1 MNNDQNIIGTISLD
15 NYTELRFIVSCFRKN
30 YFASVR
36 QFLKTPRYTGYT
48 RKGIAFKLAAL
59 ESLINILDNFSPHQ
73 NIDFEQE
80 IGKISKNNIT
90 DIIVRLVKGQK
101 DNYALDIREYL
112 KSDSYEGWTK
122 KGIRIPL
129 EYSDDAKV
137 YFYACRDELITVS
150 NRVIPTKIVQPNQKL
165 ISDSTKVLEILGEKL
180 LGFPENFIE
189 IANSKQLKKVT
200 LPKEPLRLGVFKEG
214 VQYVV
219 NEDDFELELR
229 NEIEAKYIIYAH
241 LRGATSV
248 IIPDDMFVIFK
259 AVKKYEKYLRDIQ
272 KKLIEVYKTQ
282 YPNYLVIKHKV
293 RLELEKLGLPWL
305 EEEI

>member
-15 NYTELRFIVSCFRKN
+15 NYTELHFIVSCFRKN
-30 YFASVR
+30 YFANVR
-36 QFLKTPRYTGYT
+36 QFLKTPRYTGYSK
-48 RKGIAFKLAAL
+48 KGIVFKLATL
-59 ESLINILDNFSPHQ
+59 ESFINILDNFSPHQ

-112 KSDSYEGWTK
+112 KSDRYEGWTK

-129 EYSDDAKV
+129 EYFDDAKV
-137 YFYACRDELITVS
+137 YFYTCRDELIKVS
-150 NRVIPTKIVQPNQKL
+150 NKTITTKIVQTNRRL
-165 ISDSTKVLEILGEKL
+165 ISNSTEVFEILGERL

-189 IANSKQLKKVT
+189 LANSKQIKKVT
-200 LPKEPLRLGVFKEG
+200 LPKGSLKLGVFKEG

-219 NEDDFELELR
+219 SKDDFVLELR
-229 NEIEAKYIIYAH
+229 NETEAKYIIYAH

-248 IIPDDMFVIFK
+248 SIPDDMFVIFK
-259 AVKKYEKYLRDIQ
+259 AVKRYEKYIRDIQ
-272 KKLIEVYKTQ
+272 KKLIEVYKAQ

-305 EEEI
+305 EEGI

>member
-30 YFASVR
+30 YFVSVR

-48 RKGIAFKLAAL
+48 RKGIAFKLATL

-122 KGIRIPL
+122 KGIRT
-129 EYSDDAKV
+129 
-137 YFYACRDELITVS
+137 C
-150 NRVIPTKIVQPNQKL
+150 N
-165 ISDSTKVLEILGEKL
+165 
-180 LGFPENFIE
+180 
-189 IANSKQLKKVT
+189 
-200 LPKEPLRLGVFKEG
+200 
-214 VQYVV
+214 
-219 NEDDFELELR
+219 
-229 NEIEAKYIIYAH
+229 
-241 LRGATSV
+241 
-248 IIPDDMFVIFK
+248 
-259 AVKKYEKYLRDIQ
+259 
-272 KKLIEVYKTQ
+272 
-282 YPNYLVIKHKV
+282 
-293 RLELEKLGLPWL
+293 
-305 EEEI
+305 

>member
-15 NYTELRFIVSCFRKN
+15 NYTELRFIVSYFKKN
-30 YFASVR
+30 YFTIVR

-48 RKGIAFKLAAL
+48 RKGITFKLITL
-59 ESLINILDNFSPHQ
+59 KSLINILDNFSPRQ

-90 DIIVRLVKGQK
+90 DIILRLVKGQK

-129 EYSDDAKV
+129 EYFDDAKV
-137 YFYACRDELITVS
+137 YFLACQDELITVS
-150 NRVIPTKIVQPNQKL
+150 NKVIPTKVVQTNQKL

-189 IANSKQLKKVT
+189 SANSKRLRKVT
-200 LPKEPLRLGVFKEG
+200 LPKGTLKLGAFKEG

-219 NEDDFELELR
+219 SEDDFMLELR

-241 LRGATSV
+241 LRGTTSV
-248 IIPDDMFVIFK
+248 SIPDDMFVIFK
-259 AVKKYEKYLRDIQ
+259 AVKEYEKYVRDIQ
-272 KKLIEVYKTQ
+272 KKLIEVYKVQ

-305 EEEI
+305 EGGI

>member
-1 MNNDQNIIGTISLD
+1 MNNNQNIIGTISLD
-15 NYTELRFIVSCFRKN
+15 KYTELRFIVSYFKKN
-30 YFASVR
+30 YFTSIR

-48 RKGIAFKLAAL
+48 RKGIAFKLATL

-90 DIIVRLVKGQK
+90 DIIVRLVKVQK

-112 KSDSYEGWTK
+112 KSDRYEGWTK
-122 KGIRIPL
+122 KGIRIPFK
-129 EYSDDAKV
+129 YFDDAKV
-137 YFYACRDELITVS
+137 YFYACRDELIRVS
-150 NRVIPTKIVQPNQKL
+150 NKVIPIKIVQTNQKL
-165 ISDSTKVLEILGEKL
+165 ISDSSEVLEILGEKL

-189 IANSKQLKKVT
+189 LANSKQLEKVT
-200 LPKEPLRLGVFKEG
+200 LPKGPLKLGAFKEG

-219 NEDDFELELR
+219 SEDDFVLELR
-229 NEIEAKYIIYAH
+229 NEVEAKYIIYSH

-248 IIPDDMFVIFK
+248 SIPDDMFAIFK
-259 AVKKYEKYLRDIQ
+259 AVKKYEKYIRDIQ
-272 KKLIEVYKTQ
+272 KKLIEAYKAQ
-282 YPNYLVIKHKV
+282 YSNYLVIKHKV

-305 EEEI
+305 E

>member
-15 NYTELRFIVSCFRKN
+15 NYTELHFIVSYFRKN
-30 YFASVR
+30 YFANVR
-36 QFLKTPRYTGYT
+36 QFLKTPRYTGYSK
-48 RKGIAFKLAAL
+48 KGIVFKLATL
-59 ESLINILDNFSPHQ
+59 ESFINILDNFSPHQ

-90 DIIVRLVKGQK
+90 DIIIRLVKGQK
-101 DNYALDIREYL
+101 DSYVLDIREYL
-112 KSDSYEGWTK
+112 KSDRYEGWTK

-129 EYSDDAKV
+129 EYFDDAKV
-137 YFYACRDELITVS
+137 YFYACRDELIKVS
-150 NRVIPTKIVQPNQKL
+150 NKVMPTKLVHTNQKL
-165 ISDSTKVLEILGEKL
+165 ISDSTEVLEILGGKL

-189 IANSKQLKKVT
+189 LANSKQLEKVT
-200 LPKEPLRLGVFKEG
+200 LPKGTLKLGAFKEG

-219 NEDDFELELR
+219 SEDDFMLELR

-248 IIPDDMFVIFK
+248 SIPADMFVIFK
-259 AVKKYEKYLRDIQ
+259 AVKEYEKYVRDIQ
-272 KKLIEVYKTQ
+272 KKLIEVYKVQ
-282 YPNYLVIKHKV
+282 YSNYLVIKHKV

-305 EEEI
+305 EEGI

>member
-1 MNNDQNIIGTISLD
+1 MNNNQNIIGTISLD
-15 NYTELRFIVSCFRKN
+15 KYTEFHFIVSYFKKN
-30 YFASVR
+30 YFTSIR

-48 RKGIAFKLAAL
+48 RKGIAFKLATL

-90 DIIVRLVKGQK
+90 DIIVRLVKVQK

-112 KSDSYEGWTK
+112 KSDRYEGWTK
-122 KGIRIPL
+122 KGIRIPFK
-129 EYSDDAKV
+129 YFDDAKV
-137 YFYACRDELITVS
+137 YFYACRDELIKVS
-150 NRVIPTKIVQPNQKL
+150 NKVIPIKIVQTNQKL
-165 ISDSTKVLEILGEKL
+165 ISDSTEVLEILGEKL

-189 IANSKQLKKVT
+189 LANSKQLEKVT
-200 LPKEPLRLGVFKEG
+200 LPKGPLKLGAFKEG

-219 NEDDFELELR
+219 SEDDFVLELR
-229 NEIEAKYIIYAH
+229 NEVEAKYIIYTH

-248 IIPDDMFVIFK
+248 SIPDDMFAIFK
-259 AVKKYEKYLRDIQ
+259 AVKKYEKYIRDIQ
-272 KKLIEVYKTQ
+272 KKLIEAYKAQ
-282 YPNYLVIKHKV
+282 YSNYLVIKHKV

-305 EEEI
+305 E

>member
-1 MNNDQNIIGTISLD
+1 MNNDQNLIGTISLD
-15 NYTELRFIVSCFRKN
+15 NYTELRFIVSYFKKN
-30 YFASVR
+30 YFTIVR

-48 RKGIAFKLAAL
+48 RKGITFKLTTL
-59 ESLINILDNFSPHQ
+59 KSLINILDNFSPRQ

-129 EYSDDAKV
+129 EYFDDAKV
-137 YFYACRDELITVS
+137 YFLACQDELITVS
-150 NRVIPTKIVQPNQKL
+150 NKVIPTKVVQTNQKL

-189 IANSKQLKKVT
+189 SANSKRLRKVT
-200 LPKEPLRLGVFKEG
+200 LPKGPLKLGVFKEG
-214 VQYVV
+214 TQYVV
-219 NEDDFELELR
+219 SEDDFVFELR

-248 IIPDDMFVIFK
+248 SIPDDMFVIFK
-259 AVKKYEKYLRDIQ
+259 AVKRYEKYICDIQ

-305 EEEI
+305 EEGI